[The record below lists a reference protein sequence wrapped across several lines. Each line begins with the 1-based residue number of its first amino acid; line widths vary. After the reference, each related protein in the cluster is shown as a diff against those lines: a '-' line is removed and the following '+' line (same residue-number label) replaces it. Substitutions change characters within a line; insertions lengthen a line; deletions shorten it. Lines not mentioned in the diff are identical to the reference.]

1 RPESLSP
8 YRVLSVIPSSKIVYL
23 ALLLI
28 LTMVNMG
35 VLEIR
40 DILLM
45 IFAKSVLAGLVLSLL
60 PVGAFAQGETTSAI
74 ASPGKVME

>member
-1 RPESLSP
+1 
-8 YRVLSVIPSSKIVYL
+8 
-23 ALLLI
+23 
-28 LTMVNMG
+28 MVNMG